1 MGCNEAVAAV
11 YALAFAIT
19 QNLSEEQSSF
29 LSAIFVQLGDTI
41 ASILAGHAL
50 CGSNQCE

>member
-41 ASILAGHAL
+41 ASILAVNAL